1 MSVLLACV
9 QVAVGSSTTPGFNI
23 TMVITARFDGAS
35 TAAQKTANT
44 LQSSPCTLSNLCDSI
59 QQLSVRYIYPDVV
72 QAVDLNL
79 TLVSY
84 TPGTLKFIT
93 TYTED
98 ATAVANHVVF
108 MTTNSADPMRGKLGA
123 CTTTVDSANAIFWE
137 CFAIIPASVT
147 IQLTATTLV
156 PTDPSTPIS
165 RSVLVPGV
173 GCEKGNGPGPDGIT
187 CVPCPKGQY
196 SPSGVCFNCTAGFTT
211 AGTGSENCTGKS
223 RATVRCSRAFLGAS
237 PK

>member
-1 MSVLLACV
+1 MMIS
-9 QVAVGSSTTPGFNI
+9 
-23 TMVITARFDGAS
+23 ARFDGAS
-35 TAAQKTANT
+35 TAAQKTVNT

-59 QQLSVRYIYPDVV
+59 QQLSVRYIYPDVI

-84 TPGTLKFIT
+84 TPGTLKFTT

-98 ATAVANHVVF
+98 ATTVANHVVV

-123 CTTTVDSANAIFWE
+123 CTTTVDSTNTIFWE

-156 PTDPSTPIS
+156 PIGPSTPIS
-165 RSVLVPGV
+165 RSVPVPGV
-173 GCEKGNGPGPDGIT
+173 GCEKGYGPGPDGIT

-196 SPSGVCFNCTAGFTT
+196 SPSGVCFNCTTGLTT
-211 AGTGSENCTGKS
+211 AGTGSESCTGGL
-223 RATVRCSRAFLGAS
+223 RATVRCFRPMLGVS
-237 PK
+237 PM